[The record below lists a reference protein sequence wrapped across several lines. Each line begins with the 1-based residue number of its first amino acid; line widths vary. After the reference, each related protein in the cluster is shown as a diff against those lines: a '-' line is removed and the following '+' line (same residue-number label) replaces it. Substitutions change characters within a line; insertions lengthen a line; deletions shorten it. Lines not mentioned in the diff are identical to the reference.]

1 MKEDT
6 QRIDELVGKLRFSEL
21 SDAEQSELDAL
32 LQRNPEARRRF
43 VGHWILESD
52 LHEDA
57 AGLLSAPPQISV
69 LSRLPRMIPLALAA
83 AVALGI
89 GVWLFQFNFSPEAGG
104 ARSGEPSVAV
114 VRRAVD
120 SGSGG
125 DTQAGASSL
134 HGGQVLY
141 PGAVEVADGLVQL
154 DLYNGVSLVLEGP
167 AGIDIVS
174 PDLVILN
181 AGKVRANV
189 PPPARGFR
197 LIAGEHELIDLG
209 TEFGVSL
216 GADGEGELHVIDG
229 EVEVHSKK
237 DPDREAKLM
246 RTGTA
251 MSLKRDGST
260 AEIAEDGARFSGGS
274 AVAKRETERFAEW
287 KKEMEQLAADPD
299 TVLLFDFQTRKD
311 NRLRNL
317 VSQSGQEIE
326 GVVVGCETGDGRWT
340 GKSSLKFSH
349 PSDRVRVEIPRQF
362 EQLTMASWVKA
373 DSIKLLS
380 LPLIQ
385 SEGKQERSLFWVLH
399 HGHRDKPMAPHFAET
414 TDPADE
420 KGDRRNYL
428 SAAKVLSGEQ
438 TGRWM
443 HFSVTFD
450 NAAGKVTHYV
460 NGHVVDRHEIESPR
474 PLGIGLADIGN
485 WPSRDWAKGTK
496 WEVRH
501 LIGDMD
507 EFLISRRAFSE
518 TEIKQLYRAGRP

>member
-1 MKEDT
+1 VKEDT
-6 QRIDELVGKLRFSEL
+6 QRIDELVGKFRSSEL
-21 SDAEQSELDAL
+21 SDAGQSELDAL
-32 LQRNPEARRRF
+32 LQRNPDARRRF
-43 VGHWILESD
+43 VGHLILESD

-57 AGLLSAPPQISV
+57 AGLLSAPPQVSV
-69 LSRLPRMIPLALAA
+69 LRRFPRMIPFGLAA
-83 AVALGI
+83 AVVLGV
-89 GVWLFQFNFSPEAGG
+89 GVWLFQLNFSPEAGRT
-104 ARSGEPSVAV
+104 RSGEPSVAV

-120 SGSGG
+120 SGPGA
-125 DTQAGASSL
+125 DRQANTSSL
-134 HGGQVLY
+134 YGGQVLY
-141 PGAVEVADGLVQL
+141 PGPIEVTDGLVQL

-181 AGKVRANV
+181 SGNVRANV

-216 GADGEGELHVIDG
+216 APDGEGELHVIDG

-237 DPDREAKLM
+237 NPEREAKLM
-246 RTGTA
+246 RTGSA

-260 AEIAEDGARFSGGS
+260 VEIAADGARFSGGS

-287 KKEMEQLAADPD
+287 RKEMEQLAADPD
-299 TVLLFDFQTRKD
+299 TVLLFDFQTRED

-317 VSQSGQEIE
+317 VSESGHGIE
-326 GVVVGCETGDGRWT
+326 GVVVGCQTGEGRWT
-340 GKSSLKFSH
+340 GKSSLKFGY
-349 PSDRVRVEIPRQF
+349 PSDRVRVEIPGRF

-373 DSIKLLS
+373 DSIELLS

-443 HFSVTFD
+443 HFAITVD
-450 NAAGKVTHYV
+450 NAAGQITHYV
-460 NGHVVDRHEIESPR
+460 NGRVADRHEIESSR

-507 EFLISRRAFSE
+507 EFLISRRAFSG
-518 TEIKQLYRAGRP
+518 TEIQQLYRAGRP